1 MTPSEGRDNV
11 TLHTVPVHGAW
22 EDVAL
27 QDAKN
32 RLDAW
37 RAAETRRDGLDR
49 GSPEWQQADA
59 EVQSAKK
66 AFDAAFAQAYAKYN
80 EARYQAQNPRSSV
93 EVERRTSLTE

>member
-1 MTPSEGRDNV
+1 M
-11 TLHTVPVHGAW
+11 
-22 EDVAL
+22 

-37 RAAETRRDGLDR
+37 RAAEIRRDGLDR
-49 GSPEWQQADA
+49 GSPEWQEADA

-80 EARYQAQNPRSSV
+80 ETRYQAQNPHWSA
-93 EVERRTSLTE
+93 EIERRTSPTE